1 VAPLR
6 KEFADAFRVEVAKYR
21 ALFGAPFRPF

>member
-6 KEFADAFRVEVAKYR
+6 KEFTAEFRAEVEKYR
-21 ALFGAPFRPF
+21 ALFGAPFRLF

>member
-6 KEFADAFRVEVAKYR
+6 KEFSAAFKEEVDKYR
-21 ALFGAPFRPF
+21 ALLEAPFRLF